1 MFEVGFSEILLI
13 FGIALLVLGPERL
26 PKLAA
31 DVGRWA
37 GRARA
42 MARQLRS
49 QLEQE
54 VQFDPLAETTGGA
67 PRAGATHSIQPPPA
81 PGAMPAAHTANDAP
95 QATHGDGTVH
105 VEQVSHE
112 GVSVATAQ
120 GAAVTQGTAAP
131 DISNAQA
138 IPSDEPKPG

>member
-1 MFEVGFSEILLI
+1 MFEVGFTEIVLI
-13 FGIALLVLGPERL
+13 FGIALLVLGPKKL

-54 VQFDPLAETTGGA
+54 VNFDPLQDTARAA
-67 PRAGATHSIQPPPA
+67 PMAAATQTIHAPPP
-81 PGAMPAAHTANDAP
+81 PVETVPAATPLTPEPANVHAA
-95 QATHGDGTVH
+95 ATT
-105 VEQVSHE
+105 
-112 GVSVATAQ
+112 
-120 GAAVTQGTAAP
+120 
-131 DISNAQA
+131 
-138 IPSDEPKPG
+138 DERQPE

>member
-42 MARQLRS
+42 MARNLRT

-54 VQFDPLAETTGGA
+54 VNFDPLAETA
-67 PRAGATHSIQPPPA
+67 NRAGTSIPSIMPPA
-81 PGAMPAAHTANDAP
+81 AATPPMEQSVPAPAS
-95 QATHGDGTVH
+95 TVQTPTETP
-105 VEQVSHE
+105 VKTIQ
-112 GVSVATAQ
+112 
-120 GAAVTQGTAAP
+120 
-131 DISNAQA
+131 
-138 IPSDEPKPG
+138 DEPKPE